1 MNADAIEEFR
11 LSTVS
16 SNSSGGRSSGAQVQL
31 VSKSGTARFRGALSE
46 FHRNTIFEAND
57 WFNNHN
63 GIKRPALIRNTFG
76 PSIGGPI
83 IKDKF
88 FFFYSYEGRRDASQL
103 PGTPSTIPLPSLAQG
118 IVKFKDSNGNLQQ
131 INATDIANIFPD
143 TSGINPPARVTS
155 ATHE

>member
-1 MNADAIEEFR
+1 VLRLNADAIEEFR

-16 SNSSGGRSSGAQVQL
+16 SNSSGGRSSGAQIQL
-31 VSKSGTARFRGALSE
+31 VSKSGTNRFRGTLSE

-63 GIKRPALIRNTFG
+63 GIPRPALIRNTFG

-88 FFFYSYEGRRDASQL
+88 FFFYSYEGRRDAS
-103 PGTPSTIPLPSLAQG
+103 PPPPSPPTPPPPPPPQPPPTPHAPHPPPPPLTP
-118 IVKFKDSNGNLQQ
+118 
-131 INATDIANIFPD
+131 TP
-143 TSGINPPARVTS
+143 
-155 ATHE
+155 